1 MLHPVLRSRYFFVG
15 AESVWR
21 SGSGSTL
28 DKTEEILKDMLFRLF
43 PHWLKAI

>member
-28 DKTEEILKDMLFRLF
+28 YKTEEILNEILSVGSNID
-43 PHWLKAI
+43 